1 MTDSAIVVFTGRGR
15 NQILREG
22 GSQAWALNAQRA
34 RKCSY
39 LVCTQNHPGE
49 EWATPE
55 APQGTGFL
63 VGKIMGVEPSAEGE
77 DRWHIRISEYAP
89 IDIPDLWDGGRNPVR
104 YTTLEALGID
114 PSTLNFEPMPEPDA
128 PSSGASAPAFAPSGS
143 IPPLSIADAKRG
155 LAAYF
160 GVGLDAI
167 EITIRG

>member
-1 MTDSAIVVFTGRGR
+1 MTDTAIVVFTGRGL

-34 RKCSY
+34 RKCAY

-63 VGKIMGVEPSAEGE
+63 VGKIKGVEPSAEGE
-77 DRWHIRISEYAP
+77 DRWHIRISEYAR
-89 IDIPDLWDGGRNPVR
+89 IDVADLWDGGRNPVR
-104 YTTLEALGID
+104 YSTLHDLGID
-114 PSTLNFEPMPEPDA
+114 PSNLTFEPVPEA
-128 PSSGASAPAFAPSGS
+128 PLAGASVSPAAGQSGEVV
-143 IPPLSIADAKRG
+143 PLSITDAKRG